1 MRWLARAYA
10 SARSRVMAGNRS
22 CRFSAVEPITSAD
35 GSTSRSEMNRGFG
48 STPEPI
54 GWWPMCSTPPAIAVS
69 VAPSAI
75 DPAAVVTAVIAPAH
89 IRSMAYPGT
98 DFGSPASTAALRPM
112 VSPWSPVWVVA
123 AMATSPIRSGGS
135 AGLRRSSS
143 RITLTTM
150 SSALVSAYRPFG
162 PAFPNGVRTPSTKTT
177 SRAVRGTFGLP
188 AHKERCSA
196 YITHQ

>member
-1 MRWLARAYA
+1 
-10 SARSRVMAGNRS
+10 
-22 CRFSAVEPITSAD
+22 
-35 GSTSRSEMNRGFG
+35 
-48 STPEPI
+48 
-54 GWWPMCSTPPAIAVS
+54 VS

-150 SSALVSAYRPFG
+150 SSALVSAYRPAG
-162 PAFPNGVRTPSTKTT
+162 PAFPNGVRTPSVKTT
-177 SRAVRGTFGLP
+177 SRAMRGTWPPLVRRSMTPLYYLSVTMLGDPGFRP
-188 AHKERCSA
+188 R
-196 YITHQ
+196 